1 VLDAILLDGSYFIS
15 RCGRHFFLTGGATMA
30 EAKKETGF
38 NGWFLIAVGV
48 FIFLLA
54 DHRKPLLPDYWYC
67 GMGAGKVVV
76 YPGYTGPHAWSVNA
90 GCEAYNPRC
99 ATETEYA
106 HIPSRSVCVHG
117 SLWQAITS
125 QMAPKQQVHG

>member
-1 VLDAILLDGSYFIS
+1 VFYIS
-15 RCGRHFFLTGGATMA
+15 FPPPFLLTGGATMA

-38 NGWFLIAVGV
+38 NGWFLVAVGV

-54 DHRKPLLPDYWYC
+54 DNRKPLLPDDWYC
-67 GMGAGKVVV
+67 GIGAGKVVV
-76 YPGYTGPHAWSVNA
+76 YPGHAKPHAWPGND
-90 GCEAYNPRC
+90 GCEAYDSRC
-99 ATETEYA
+99 PTEYM

-125 QMAPKQQVHG
+125 QMGRKEQAHG